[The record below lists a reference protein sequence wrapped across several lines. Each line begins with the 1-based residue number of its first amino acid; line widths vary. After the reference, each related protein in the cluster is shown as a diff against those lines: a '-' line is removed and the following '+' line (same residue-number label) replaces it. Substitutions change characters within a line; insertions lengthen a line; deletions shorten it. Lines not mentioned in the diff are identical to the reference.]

1 MADTVSSGFLTVD
14 AKVVLGVCR
23 KGFRLE
29 NMNFNIG
36 AKLQNKNEYVSCR
49 TYLFWVKCDN
59 CERCDTFWVDLF
71 GILNIKL

>member
-14 AKVVLGVCR
+14 AKVVLAVCR

-49 TYLFWVKCDN
+49 RYLF
-59 CERCDTFWVDLF
+59 
-71 GILNIKL
+71 

>member
-1 MADTVSSGFLTVD
+1 MADTVLSGYLTDD
-14 AKVVLGVCR
+14 AKVVFRVCR

-49 TYLFWVKCDN
+49 TYLF
-59 CERCDTFWVDLF
+59 
-71 GILNIKL
+71 